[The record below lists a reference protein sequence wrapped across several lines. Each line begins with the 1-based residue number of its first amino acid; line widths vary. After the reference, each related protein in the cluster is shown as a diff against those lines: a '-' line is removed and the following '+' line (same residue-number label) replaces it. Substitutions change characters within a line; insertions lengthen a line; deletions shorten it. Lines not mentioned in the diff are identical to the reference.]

1 VFVCAELTPVAI
13 MAGRMLARRLMA
25 GVPRRPAEGDTEGT
39 AAAAPAPPRV
49 EYMDYKKIATTVFT
63 PLELGTVG
71 LSEED
76 AIAEYG
82 DSSVD
87 SYISSFTPL
96 EMSLLHLEGNPCLAK
111 VVVNTD
117 TGLVLGMHIAAPNA
131 GEIIQGFG
139 AALKKG
145 ITYDELMTVVGIHP
159 TVAEEFVTLSVS
171 KKSGV
176 DANKSGC

>member
-1 VFVCAELTPVAI
+1 
-13 MAGRMLARRLMA
+13 MAGRMLARRLMS
-25 GVPRRPAEGDTEGT
+25 GVPRKSED
-39 AAAAPAPPRV
+39 AAATPAVPAKV

-76 AIAEYG
+76 AIAEHG
-82 DSSVD
+82 ADSVD

-117 TGLVLGMHIAAPNA
+117 TNAVLGMHIAAPNA

-139 AALKKG
+139 VAIKKG
-145 ITYDELMTVVGIHP
+145 ITYDELTTVVGIHP
-159 TVAEEFVTLSVS
+159 TVAEELVTLSIS